1 MYSFDKDLW
10 HVRAR
15 APSDAQEDKLEENR
29 NYIFNYYYYVFFKAD
44 TIII

>member
-29 NYIFNYYYYVFFKAD
+29 NYIFW
-44 TIII
+44 IIIIMFFFLKLTQ